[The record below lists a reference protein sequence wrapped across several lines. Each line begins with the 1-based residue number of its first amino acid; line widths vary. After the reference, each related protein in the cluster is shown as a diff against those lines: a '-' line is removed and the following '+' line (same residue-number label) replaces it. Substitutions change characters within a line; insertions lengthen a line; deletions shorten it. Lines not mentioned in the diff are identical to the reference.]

1 MFYPAFPLIALV
13 LAVISLLTMAYY
25 NQLLA
30 GVFVGLM
37 AVAYGYFTV
46 TKHHR
51 DAAVDK
57 SLAASVA

>member
-1 MFYPAFPLIALV
+1 
-13 LAVISLLTMAYY
+13 MAYY